1 MVEGAIRKSPI
12 AVKKKGIF
20 LSDPSPIIALPC
32 HFYTVDEFCSNC
44 LVDGFRVVYEVSAD
58 VKSTLYQECQCKI
71 GMFKRSSTN
80 ESQTILN
87 ERIFLMLILLPLV

>member
-32 HFYTVDEFCSNC
+32 QC
-44 LVDGFRVVYEVSAD
+44 LV
-58 VKSTLYQECQCKI
+58 T
-71 GMFKRSSTN
+71 
-80 ESQTILN
+80 
-87 ERIFLMLILLPLV
+87 LMLLMNFVQNVLWTGPG